1 MQWLKTDLGTEQAD
15 LEVNVG
21 TKSVL
26 DIVLN
31 STTEY
36 NGTFRNILVSGWENN
51 EGPNKYDGKMIPW

>member
-21 TKSVL
+21 TKAVL
-26 DIVLN
+26 DAEQLD
-31 STTEY
+31 EY

-51 EGPNKYDGKMIPW
+51 EGPNKYDGKMVPW